1 MSQLFY
7 SLLWVQRILF
17 VNISVFRVET
27 LVYLLQ
33 MFLFI
38 IYFMFPLVKSLLY
51 WYVSVCVG
59 KHSNTLIDLFLFIV
73 MTKQV
78 NTDEISTET
87 KPV

>member
-1 MSQLFY
+1 
-7 SLLWVQRILF
+7 
-17 VNISVFRVET
+17 
-27 LVYLLQ
+27 
-33 MFLFI
+33 
-38 IYFMFPLVKSLLY
+38 MFPLVKSLLY
-51 WYVSVCVG
+51 CNVSVCVG